1 VSINDAGRLCVHAEP
16 EDVFCAQCATDTLLE
31 LNNRVNELEYTKAS
45 LRARIA
51 ELEDENERKTRLVEL
66 RNASI
71 QGLRERLAKAE
82 KLAEAVELRAD
93 DDRCHYRTGDPDTD
107 SPCSRVDKHICPPCA
122 SKFAAAAFRAVS
134 ESQEKM
140 K

>member
-51 ELEDENERKTRLVEL
+51 ELEEINAKHILNRIEYEVAAIEE
-66 RNASI
+66 RNA
-71 QGLRERLAKAE
+71 LEERLAKAE
-82 KLAEAVELRAD
+82 KLADAVEFWAQETEGMKRMSEALE
-93 DDRCHYRTGDPDTD
+93 
-107 SPCSRVDKHICPPCA
+107 
-122 SKFAAAAFRAVS
+122 AFRAVS
-134 ESQEKM
+134 ESQEEK
-140 K
+140 